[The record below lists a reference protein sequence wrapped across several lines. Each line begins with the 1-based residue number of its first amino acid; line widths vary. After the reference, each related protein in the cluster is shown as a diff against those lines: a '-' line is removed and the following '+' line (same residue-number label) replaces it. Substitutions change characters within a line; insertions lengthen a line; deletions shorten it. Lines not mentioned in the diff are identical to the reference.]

1 MTLWIDGQRT
11 ETVAGESVLDAVRR
25 LGLDYPELSRRPL
38 AARIAGETFTLN
50 YVPERIGESLTS
62 VRRAMEASGGR
73 MTLLRYAD
81 PRGRRVYT
89 RTVQFVLFLAIRQL
103 YPNAVAK
110 MNFTVG
116 EALNVTVEKEPA
128 FTPADVPQLKERVA
142 QLVAADIPLRR
153 KRIATQEAIAAFTAS
168 GQTDQARL
176 LAWRKVPYF
185 DVYTYGDYL
194 DYFYGEMAP
203 STGYLSVW
211 DMVTDGGCGIQFCF
225 PDPADPD
232 PGLPQS
238 GAAQFLRRVC

>member
-110 MNFTVG
+110 MNFTC
-116 EALNVTVEKEPA
+116 
-128 FTPADVPQLKERVA
+128 
-142 QLVAADIPLRR
+142 
-153 KRIATQEAIAAFTAS
+153 
-168 GQTDQARL
+168 L
-176 LAWRKVPYF
+176 L
-185 DVYTYGDYL
+185 YTS
-194 DYFYGEMAP
+194 P
-203 STGYLSVW
+203 SPR
-211 DMVTDGGCGIQFCF
+211 D
-225 PDPADPD
+225 
-232 PGLPQS
+232 
-238 GAAQFLRRVC
+238 

>member
-1 MTLWIDGQRT
+1 MPIPG
-11 ETVAGESVLDAVRR
+11 
-25 LGLDYPELSRRPL
+25 
-38 AARIAGETFTLN
+38 
-50 YVPERIGESLTS
+50 
-62 VRRAMEASGGR
+62 
-73 MTLLRYAD
+73 
-81 PRGRRVYT
+81 GRRVYT

-110 MNFTVG
+110 MNFYRG
-116 EALNVTVEKEPA
+116 RGSECDSGKEPA

-194 DYFYGEMAP
+194 DYFMGRWPPALAISRYGI
-203 STGYLSVW
+203 W
-211 DMVTDGGCGIQFCF
+211 
-225 PDPADPD
+225 
-232 PGLPQS
+232 
-238 GAAQFLRRVC
+238 